1 MATHSSIAWRIHG
14 QRSPVGYRPW
24 GRKDSDTTEGL
35 NIHAY
40 KHETGLQ
47 NFEESSVTGDSLQ
60 WWAVL
65 LIGLEKLSSTLL
77 CVF

>member
-1 MATHSSIAWRIHG
+1 M
-14 QRSPVGYRPW
+14 GYRPW

-47 NFEESSVTGDSLQ
+47 YFEESSVTGDSLQ